1 MAVPVKKTR
10 KPSPSVKYLL
20 SGDRKL
26 QRLSL
31 KKIRDRVKKAK
42 PKARS
47 NRVKRAV
54 PEDAVTPSPWAM
66 NGRFMAA
73 GVVCLLAAAAL
84 LTAGQPG
91 APPDDVSVGT
101 SQQAHPSPQQ
111 ARLTAEPK
119 TSTTT
124 TTTIAPTRSITEP
137 TGRPHTAPA
146 SKERTTAAAPVKT
159 TERPKPRASATAA
172 PPSTARVKDSATRTV
187 EGCLEFDK
195 SMYRL
200 KNTSGP
206 NAPAARSWR
215 SGFLMKR
222 SSSIELI
229 DTSGR
234 LKLEDHIGQR
244 VAATGSL
251 VNLEMQVTTLRE
263 IAGSCH

>member
-1 MAVPVKKTR
+1 MPVKKTR
-10 KPSPSVKYLL
+10 TPLPSVKYLL

-31 KKIRDRVKKAK
+31 RKIRDRVKKAK
-42 PKARS
+42 PRARS
-47 NRVKRAV
+47 NRVKHAA
-54 PEDAVTPSPWAM
+54 PENAATPSPWAM
-66 NGRFMAA
+66 NNRFMAV

-91 APPDDVSVGT
+91 APPDDMSAGT

-124 TTTIAPTRSITEP
+124 TIAATRSITEP
-137 TGRPHTAPA
+137 TGKPHTTPA
-146 SKERTTAAAPVKT
+146 SKERTSAAAPVKT
-159 TERPKPRASATAA
+159 TERPKPRASVTAA
-172 PPSTARVKDSATRTV
+172 PQSTARVKDPAARTV
-187 EGCLEFDK
+187 EGCLELEK

-200 KNTSGP
+200 KNTSGL
-206 NAPAARSWR
+206 NAPTARSWR

-234 LKLEDHIGQR
+234 LKLQDHVGRR

>member
-1 MAVPVKKTR
+1 MAVPVKKIR

-31 KKIRDRVKKAK
+31 RKIRDRVKKAK

-47 NRVKRAV
+47 QRVKPVA
-54 PEDAVTPSPWAM
+54 PETAAPSPWAM
-66 NGRFMAA
+66 NGRFMVV

-91 APPDDVSVGT
+91 APPDGMSAGT
-101 SQQAHPSPQQ
+101 SQPAHPSPQP
-111 ARLTAEPK
+111 ARLTAEPT
-119 TSTTT
+119 TSTP
-124 TTTIAPTRSITEP
+124 TTIAPTRSTTEA

-146 SKERTTAAAPVKT
+146 SKERTSAAVPVKT
-159 TERPKPRASATAA
+159 TQRPKPPASVAAA
-172 PPSTARVKDSATRTV
+172 PQSTARVKDPATRTV
-187 EGCLEFDK
+187 EGCLEFEK

-200 KNTSGP
+200 KNTSGL
-206 NAPAARSWR
+206 NAPTARSWR

-222 SSSIELI
+222 SSSIELV

-234 LKLEDHIGQR
+234 LKLQDHVGQR

-263 IAGSCH
+263 IAGSCR